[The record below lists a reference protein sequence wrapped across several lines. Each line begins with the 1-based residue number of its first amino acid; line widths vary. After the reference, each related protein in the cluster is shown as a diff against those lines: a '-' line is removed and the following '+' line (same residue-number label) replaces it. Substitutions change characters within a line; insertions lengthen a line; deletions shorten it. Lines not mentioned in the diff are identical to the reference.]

1 MGLLLV
7 HGQKVSSVESYRG
20 RTEGVQSTR
29 QVASNDEMGIT
40 ATGQQNGPTGSALKN
55 SSYGHIQ
62 EENKL
67 AEATNDI
74 KEKSTT
80 ALPTT
85 SNQTK
90 KNEDLEGTAYTIKML
105 DGGSLQCLTIKALEE
120 FQGSA
125 QNIVYLHGTPGCAAE
140 VYEGAVALLG
150 KHHFYSYTRRVGDG
164 VNYLDAHKDLV
175 EFIRKTTDLQG
186 KKFTLM
192 AVSGGTLIAHRFMAG
207 LPDVAKNNMNKLILI
222 TPTPITKNSC
232 ENWADRYANR
242 KQYESGATMLEESS
256 EDSETKQSIEREFE
270 AKRTV
275 AVGLRPGLLKNC
287 EERLCQLDDFNR
299 IFDEKIENNQKKS
312 IKKFFNLLFKFYI
325 TRTARENLY
334 LSRDTALPLIEGH
347 PTAWGLKDEM
357 AHFDDSICHSL
368 GSNWRDCIGA
378 QIGEAKQTIASKE
391 CDGIFQSMQNFIDAI
406 LASQEGL
413 EYKEH
418 LNKINDLSEQF
429 SDLWKLE
436 FGIGKEDKMPVS
448 IRAINKKAVQRVETN
463 KAQALEIAGFQEE
476 LKEKFKKNQNWFV
489 QEMMGMED
497 HYKGLDVLVVKAGH
511 DFLPDDSKHIAE
523 LYQRAGTRT
532 KYVVLQNSNHQ
543 IVGTVDIGTH
553 IMELKNFLNKKVV

>member
-20 RTEGVQSTR
+20 RTEGAQSTR

-90 KNEDLEGTAYTIKML
+90 KNEDLKETAYTMEIL
-105 DGGSLQCLTIKALEE
+105 DGKSLQCLTIKALET
-120 FQGSA
+120 FKDSA

-150 KHHFYSYTRRVGDG
+150 KHHFYSYTRRVGNG

-242 KQYESGATMLEESS
+242 EQYESGATMLEESS
-256 EDSETKQSIEREFE
+256 EDSETKQSIEREFK

-275 AVGLRPGLLKNC
+275 AVGLRPELLKNC

-325 TRTARENLY
+325 TRTARENLDLY
-334 LSRDTALPLIEGH
+334 RDTALPLIEGH

-357 AHFDDSICHSL
+357 DHFDDSIWHVTGRAL
-368 GSNWRDCIGA
+368 DEQMKKN
-378 QIGEAKQTIASKE
+378 QQTVASKE

-406 LASQEGL
+406 LASEEGL
-413 EYKEH
+413 EYKEN
-418 LNKINDLSEQF
+418 LNKINDLSNEV

-436 FGIGKEDKMPVS
+436 FGIGKEDKMPAS
-448 IRAINKKAVQRVETN
+448 MRAINKKTAQRVETN
-463 KAQALEIAGFQEE
+463 KAQALEIEGFKKE
-476 LKEKFKKNQNWFV
+476 LAEKFKQNQNWFV
-489 QEMMGMED
+489 QEMIGMEG

-511 DFLPDDSKHIAE
+511 DFLPDDSKYIAE
-523 LYQRAGTRT
+523 LYQRAGTLT

-553 IMELKNFLNKKVV
+553 IMELNNFLNKKVV